1 MNENAGFTYSYR
13 QTPTTNIMVSM
24 DVNEDI
30 NNQDMDSDSSSEYS
44 SETSSVTSSETSNDR
59 ISVDSSIEQI
69 GNSRFNLVVVCIY
82 NSKVHGCRL
91 CDGHYLVY
99 STLTP
104 TNYYRRGVLRDFKE
118 MNAYYSQIKHRFIR
132 NFNTIM
138 NSPSMC
144 SPQIAECI
152 YLPGG
157 EYVAIIKTMYIRII
171 QRAWKKAYALRVRA
185 SMNKLNPTN
194 ILYRLAHGVWP
205 ECCTNMPTIRG
216 ILAYMRVTQN

>member
-1 MNENAGFTYSYR
+1 MGFTYSYR
-13 QTPTTNIMVSM
+13 QPPTANTMVSM
-24 DVNEDI
+24 DVNEDVI
-30 NNQDMDSDSSSEYS
+30 NQDMDSDTGSEYS
-44 SETSSVTSSETSNDR
+44 NDSSSVSTSDISSEDNST
-59 ISVDSSIEQI
+59 EQI
-69 GNSRFNLVVVCIY
+69 GNSRFNLVSVCIY

-138 NSPSMC
+138 NSPIMC

-157 EYVAIIKTMYIRII
+157 EYMAIIKTVYIRII

-185 SMNKLNPTN
+185 SMNKLHPTN
-194 ILYRLAHGVWP
+194 ILYRFAHGIWP

-216 ILAYMRVTQN
+216 ILGDMRVTQN